1 MESGNFGMTDRYQQG
16 WNEKIELIGKLDAES
31 LRLRHVILTSDYEP
45 FPGEREAVA
54 RRAAELGIT
63 LGS

>member
-1 MESGNFGMTDRYQQG
+1 MTDRYQQG

-45 FPGEREAVA
+45 VPGEREAVA

>member
-1 MESGNFGMTDRYQQG
+1 MTDLAHQAYR
-16 WNEKIELIGKLDAES
+16 EKIALIGKLSAES
-31 LRLRHVILTSDYEP
+31 LRLRHAIWETDYQP

-63 LGS
+63 LD